1 MAPYVIIG
9 VLVLV
14 IAAGFYFLVVRK
26 RSETPGVDPEEAK
39 VIEEK
44 TTAATKADVKIVENK
59 AKIDAL
65 KQGLTDED
73 ETPDFSS
80 DTKDMTDDE
89 VHAELVRRGELPK

>member
-9 VLVLV
+9 VLVLALV
-14 IAAGFYFLVVRK
+14 VGFYFLVVRK

-59 AKIDAL
+59 AKIEAL

-80 DTKDMTDDE
+80 TKDMTDDE